1 MLRWVAL
8 LLIVLLIA
16 LQLKLWFG
24 DGGMREVH
32 YLRQQVEV
40 QKLENEALKRRNQ
53 ALAAEVV
60 DLKQGQQA
68 IEGRAR
74 SVLGLIKPG
83 EMFYQV
89 VEPASAASTA
99 DDD

>member
-89 VEPASAASTA
+89 VEPASASSTA
-99 DDD
+99 SGD